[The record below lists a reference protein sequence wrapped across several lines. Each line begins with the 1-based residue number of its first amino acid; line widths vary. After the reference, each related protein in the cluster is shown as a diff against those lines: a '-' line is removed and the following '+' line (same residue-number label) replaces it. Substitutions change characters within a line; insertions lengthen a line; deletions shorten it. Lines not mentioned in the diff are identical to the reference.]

1 MGVISGAVIILR
13 GVPAADQSHLF
24 MSGELP
30 LISEW
35 SLILRAAKKRLEPA
49 GIYHDGRIVN
59 PVLPD
64 MKVEKSGS
72 KTTPVK
78 VLPEVLV

>member
-1 MGVISGAVIILR
+1 MGVISGAVIIAV

-30 LISEW
+30 LTSEW

-49 GIYHDGRIVN
+49 GIYHDGRITS
-59 PVLPD
+59 PLFPEI
-64 MKVEKSGS
+64 KSAKSGS

-78 VLPEVLV
+78 VLLDVLV